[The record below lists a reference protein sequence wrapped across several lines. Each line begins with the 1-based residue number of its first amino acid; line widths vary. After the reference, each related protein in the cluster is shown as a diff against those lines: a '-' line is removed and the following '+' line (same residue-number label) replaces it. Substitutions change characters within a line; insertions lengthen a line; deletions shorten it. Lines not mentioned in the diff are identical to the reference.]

1 MSNKVKDINIKNRT
15 HYFVNDITNIKSFNP
30 NNIKIDEKSYKNF
43 FIYNTGYVMLKDLKY
58 VKINNVN
65 PLYSFAA
72 KWMDTLQ
79 KIIKLSI

>member
-1 MSNKVKDINIKNRT
+1 
-15 HYFVNDITNIKSFNP
+15 
-30 NNIKIDEKSYKNF
+30 
-43 FIYNTGYVMLKDLKY
+43 MLKDLKY

-79 KIIKLSI
+79 KIIKLSIQRPFLNNESEEKNIKILRTVEWKSEIWLGQ